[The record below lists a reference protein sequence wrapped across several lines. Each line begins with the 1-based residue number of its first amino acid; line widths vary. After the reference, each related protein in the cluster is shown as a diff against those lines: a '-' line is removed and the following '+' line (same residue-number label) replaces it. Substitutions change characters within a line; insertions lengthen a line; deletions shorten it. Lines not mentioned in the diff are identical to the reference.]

1 MLRNYGHHSKAT
13 KNLIT
18 NGEFWDFMTDGGYNK
33 KEIDE
38 ATEDLLIQQKVDL
51 STIPRANRKIILK
64 NVANMAQ
71 VGIAI
76 DVTDDIHSIIT
87 A

>member
-1 MLRNYGHHSKAT
+1 LLRNYGHHSKAT

-38 ATEDLLIQQKVDL
+38 ATEDLLIQ
-51 STIPRANRKIILK
+51 LK
-64 NVANMAQ
+64 PFY
-71 VGIAI
+71 
-76 DVTDDIHSIIT
+76 
-87 A
+87 